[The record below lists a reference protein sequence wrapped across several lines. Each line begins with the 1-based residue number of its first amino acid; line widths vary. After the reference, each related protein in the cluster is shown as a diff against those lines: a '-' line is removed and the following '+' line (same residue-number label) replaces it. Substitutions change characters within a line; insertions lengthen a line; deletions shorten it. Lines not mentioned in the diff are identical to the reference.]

1 MTHPDSLLYLL
12 YGVNSM
18 AGLLLGGF
26 LYREYHEGFMVV
38 VRDKVLSLK
47 WLMVALL
54 LLVVTLNLFWL
65 IRIRK
70 LDQDLIL
77 LLLMFSGMAAPFL
90 WMAILA
96 VGRFLLL
103 DVLMGFLGE
112 VSESFSGLRQQLQ
125 QWLQQRD
132 LEDEHQHDD
141 NMEKIRKVRRQW
153 SKKAISRK
161 DAVNKISKISKK
173 EKSSRSRRRKRKQQ
187 GSDSESTMPGLMS
200 GFIDRV
206 LDEKEKR

>member
-187 GSDSESTMPGLMS
+187 GSDSGSTMPGLMS